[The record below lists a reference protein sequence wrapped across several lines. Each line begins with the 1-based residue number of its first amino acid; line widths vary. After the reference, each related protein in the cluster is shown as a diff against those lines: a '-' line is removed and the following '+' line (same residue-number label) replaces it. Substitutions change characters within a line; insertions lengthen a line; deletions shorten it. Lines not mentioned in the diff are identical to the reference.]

1 MSKIKIICTL
11 GPSSFK
17 KDIIDQLKKNKVNL
31 LRINLSHTKSEEIQ
45 KRINFLKKNKVK
57 NICIDTEGAQIRT
70 SFIKKE
76 IFYKKNKKIKI
87 ICGQNKSDKKK
98 IYLQPFFKFDK
109 IKKNCVIDIGF
120 SNLSLKV
127 IKNYKDKNYILCKTI
142 KSGFLGANKGVHINA
157 DIELPSL
164 SEKDLFAIN
173 LMKRNN
179 INNIAISFVNK
190 VGDVTKVRQLLG
202 KKCYIISKIE
212 TKNALKNLKSISNAT
227 NALLIDRG
235 DLSREVPVQ
244 DIPLVQEKILKHS
257 NKIKKPTYVA
267 TNLLETMIKQNL
279 PTRAESN
286 DIYASL
292 NQGAKGMVLAAE
304 TAIGIDPINCV
315 KFLKKCI
322 KSFINKKKLSKS
334 YRL

>member
-17 KDIIDQLKKNKVNL
+17 KDIINQLKKNKVNL
-31 LRINLSHTKSEEIQ
+31 LRINLSHTKTEEIQ

-70 SFIKKE
+70 SYIKKE
-76 IFYKKNKKIKI
+76 VFYKKNKKIKI
-87 ICGQNKSDKKK
+87 LCGQKKSNRNK
-98 IYLQPFFKFDK
+98 IYLQPFFRFDK
-109 IKKNCVIDIGF
+109 IKKNCLIDIGF
-120 SNLSLKV
+120 SNLCLKV
-127 IKNYKDKNYILCKTI
+127 IKNYKNYLLCKTI
-142 KSGFLGANKGVHINA
+142 RSGFLGANKGVHINA

-179 INNIAISFVNK
+179 INDIAISFVNK
-190 VGDVTKVRQLLG
+190 VSDVVKVRQLLG
-202 KKCYIISKIE
+202 KKSFIISKIE
-212 TKNALKNLKSISNAT
+212 TKNALKNLKSISKAT

-244 DIPLVQEKILKHS
+244 DIPLVQEKILKYS
-257 NKIKKPTYVA
+257 NKIKKPAYVA

-304 TAIGIDPINCV
+304 TAIGVDPINCV

-322 KSFINKKKLSKS
+322 KSFINKKKLSKG